1 MIDTWTHVSFE
12 NLWKKI
18 LQAFRQQA
26 RRCCSGCKLFN
37 INIQNQ
43 NTEGKSE
50 KKKMQVMNTMY
61 NYVVMQQR
69 SYTFLKH
76 ARAKPHSIHDSLWNK
91 STL

>member
-18 LQAFRQQA
+18 LQAFRQQV
-26 RRCCSGCKLFN
+26 RRCYSGCKLFN

-43 NTEGKSE
+43 NTEAKSE

-61 NYVVMQQR
+61 NYVIMQQR
-69 SYTFLKH
+69 SYAFLNMQELSH
-76 ARAKPHSIHDSLWNK
+76 LVLMNSLWNK

>member
-18 LQAFRQQA
+18 LPAFRQQA
-26 RRCCSGCKLFN
+26 RRCYSGCKLFN

-43 NTEGKSE
+43 NTEAKSE

-61 NYVVMQQR
+61 NYVIMQQR
-69 SYTFLKH
+69 SYAFLNMQELSH
-76 ARAKPHSIHDSLWNK
+76 LVLMNSLWNK